1 MRRSFCVVFVLC
13 FVKWGP
19 GYDSCSGLPASEQGR
34 PDDDDDQLEHHH
46 NYEEML
52 ESMDRV
58 HRRCPDITHL
68 YNLSGNP
75 DTTVEGRKLA
85 VIVISENPDR
95 HEIGTEI
102 PLIFDERKSCLIF
115 F

>member
-1 MRRSFCVVFVLC
+1 MRRSLCVFFVFF

-19 GYDSCSGLPASEQGR
+19 GHDSCSGLPASEQGR
-34 PDDDDDQLEHHH
+34 PDDDGQLARHH

-85 VIVISENPDR
+85 VIVISDNPGR
-95 HEIGTEI
+95 HEIGTEM
-102 PLIFDERKSCLIF
+102 PSIFDERK
-115 F
+115 